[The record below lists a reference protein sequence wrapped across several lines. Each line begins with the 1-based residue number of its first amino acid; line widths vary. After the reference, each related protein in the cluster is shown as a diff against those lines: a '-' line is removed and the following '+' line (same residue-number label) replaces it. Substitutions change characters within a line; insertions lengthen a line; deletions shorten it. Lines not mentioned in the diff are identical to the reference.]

1 MGFFRKKPVVI
12 EARQLVGTAGETFAV
27 ASWVSDNGYPWLI
40 GDATRPDT
48 LRPEFG
54 EDASRGVYIR
64 PADGALMIRT
74 PDGDMAAVYGDWI
87 VRWADGEF
95 YPCRPHFFEMIRVKV

>member
-12 EARQLVGTAGETFAV
+12 EARQLVGVAGETFDV
-27 ASWVSDNGYPWLI
+27 MLWVSDNGYPWLI

-54 EDASRGVYIR
+54 EDTGKGIYIR
-64 PADGALMIRT
+64 PADGAFMIRT
-74 PDGDMAAVYGDWI
+74 LEGDMAADYGDWI
-87 VRWADGEF
+87 IRGVHGEF
-95 YPCRPHFFEMIRVKV
+95 YPCKPHIFEETYEEV